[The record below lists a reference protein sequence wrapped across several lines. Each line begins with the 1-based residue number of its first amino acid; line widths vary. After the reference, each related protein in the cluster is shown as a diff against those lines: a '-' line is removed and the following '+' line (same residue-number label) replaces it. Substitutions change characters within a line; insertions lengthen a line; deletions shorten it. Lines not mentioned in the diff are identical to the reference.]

1 MSLPTT
7 TNKHVLSSR
16 DKKFLLALALRE
28 KRIRQARNS
37 FWHFCKLM
45 APDFYQEGRVHL
57 EYLCETLQMLYEGK
71 LGGYKIQHSYIEQPF
86 RKLAVMMPP
95 RFGKTRTLILFCQWI
110 LGINPTERIIVASYN
125 DNTASDFSRYVRDGI
140 RMERNSP
147 LDIVYSDIFPWSK
160 IKEGYSSFEKWAL
173 EGQYFSYLGAGIGGS
188 VTGKGATVLI
198 VDDPIKD
205 AETAFNDNALEKIWR
220 WYTGTL
226 LSRRERHAIEIINMT
241 RWSSNDLVGRLMETP
256 QWKEWYHITLQARDN
271 ESGEM
276 LCPDIMDEETYK
288 RARSSMDPLVFMAN
302 YHQVTLDVEGRL
314 YKKLKTYRKLR
325 VRYEA
330 YGDHIKR
337 FPEDFLIDRVIA
349 YVDTADEG
357 NDYLCAIVGAE
368 YNGELH
374 IIDVLYTKESMEVTE
389 RKVAEM
395 LCRHKVNLCKIESNN
410 GGRGFARN
418 VQKIIAEEFEKESKY
433 IETLPEKKQ
442 KYYNRKWHRVA
453 ISWFH
458 QTDNKKARILSN
470 SSYVTQ
476 HVYFPFNWNEKWPE
490 FYKAINT
497 YLRDGKNKHDDAPD
511 ALTGLVEMV
520 VKGAPRA
527 RVIDVSAKS

>member
-1 MSLPTT
+1 M
-7 TNKHVLSSR
+7 
-16 DKKFLLALALRE
+16 E
-28 KRIRQARNS
+28 KN
-37 FWHFCKLM
+37 
-45 APDFYQEGRVHL
+45 
-57 EYLCETLQMLYEGK
+57 
-71 LGGYKIQHSYIEQPF
+71 
-86 RKLAVMMPP
+86 
-95 RFGKTRTLILFCQWI
+95 
-110 LGINPTERIIVASYN
+110 NP
-125 DNTASDFSRYVRDGI
+125 
-140 RMERNSP
+140 M
-147 LDIVYSDIFPWSK
+147 DIVYSDIFPWSK

-205 AETAFNDNALEKIWR
+205 AETAFNDNALEKIWK

-241 RWSSNDLVGRLMETP
+241 RWSSNDLIGRLMETP
-256 QWKEWYHITLQARDN
+256 QWKQEWYHITLSAKND

-276 LCPDIMDEETYK
+276 LCPEIMNENEYEAA
-288 RARSSMDPLVFMAN
+288 RASMDPLVFMAN

-314 YKKLKTYRKLR
+314 YKDLKTYNKLTLR
-325 VRYEA
+325 STAEENDKEPA
-330 YGDHIKR
+330 
-337 FPEDFLIDRVIA
+337 FPDDYLIDRVIA

-368 YNGELH
+368 YNGELY

-389 RKVAEM
+389 RKTAEM
-395 LCRHKVNLCKIESNN
+395 LCRNRVHLCKIESNN

-418 VQKIIAEEFEKESKY
+418 VQQIITDEFKRENEY
-433 IETLPEKKQ
+433 IETLDEKEQ
-442 KYYNRKWHRVA
+442 ECYVRKWRRVA

-458 QTDNKKARILSN
+458 QTDNKRARILSN

-476 HVYFPFNWNEKWPE
+476 HVYFPFNWNERWPE
-490 FYKAINT
+490 FYRAINT

-520 VKGAPRA
+520 VKGAPKA
-527 RVIDVSAKS
+527 RLIEVSA